1 MNYEMYQMPR
11 GRRRTRA
18 GNERN
23 TSFEVTPEIDMAF
36 LDLQKR
42 YLQTQR
48 GKRSRRDLLVEG
60 LSLLLEREELPALPE
75 LLAPAANA
83 VIEMPKKSGA

>member
-1 MNYEMYQMPR
+1 MPR
-11 GRRRTRA
+11 GRKRTRA
-18 GNERN
+18 GNER
-23 TSFEVTPEIDMAF
+23 TSSFEVTPEIDMAF

-48 GKRSRRDLLVEG
+48 GRRSKRDLLIEG
-60 LSLLLEREELPALPE
+60 LSLLLEREKLQALPVPITFT
-75 LLAPAANA
+75 AKA